1 MLKKSIFNFKI
12 CIILWFAI
20 YNIKCYIN
28 LVIWRYIVL
37 SIHKEIKQSLN
48 INSFIKM
55 KENNDKITC
64 LTAYDYTSAKIID
77 NAGID
82 LILVGDSLGMVVNG
96 YNSTLPVTL
105 DEVIYH
111 TKSVKRAV
119 ERAFVVADMPFGT
132 YQTNI
137 DEAVNNAVRLVKETE
152 VAAVKIEGGK
162 EAAPLVEKLVS
173 IGIGVMGHI
182 GLKPQMINTM
192 GGYKI
197 FGKEGAESLIEDAKA
212 IQAAGAFSIVLE
224 GISSK
229 SAAEITNNISI
240 PTIGIGAGNS
250 CDGQILVF
258 HDVFGLFTDFKPKFV
273 KHYANVAEIINTAAK
288 EYINDVKSGAFP
300 DENHSFK

>member
-1 MLKKSIFNFKI
+1 MSVQKELKK
-12 CIILWFAI
+12 
-20 YNIKCYIN
+20 
-28 LVIWRYIVL
+28 
-37 SIHKEIKQSLN
+37 SLN
-48 INSFIKM
+48 INSFQKM

-64 LTAYDYTSAKIID
+64 LTAYDYTSAKILD

-105 DEVIYH
+105 NEVIYH

-132 YQTNI
+132 YHTNI
-137 DEAVNNAVRLVKETE
+137 DDAVNNAVALVKETE

-162 EAAPLVEKLVS
+162 EVAPLVEKLVS

-197 FGKEGAESLIEDAKA
+197 FGKDGAESLVEDAKA
-212 IQAAGAFSIVLE
+212 LERAGAFSIVLE
-224 GISSK
+224 GISTT
-229 SAAEITNNISI
+229 SAKEITNSINI
-240 PTIGIGAGNS
+240 PTIGIGAGIG

-273 KHYANVAEIINTAAK
+273 KHYANVAEIITTATK